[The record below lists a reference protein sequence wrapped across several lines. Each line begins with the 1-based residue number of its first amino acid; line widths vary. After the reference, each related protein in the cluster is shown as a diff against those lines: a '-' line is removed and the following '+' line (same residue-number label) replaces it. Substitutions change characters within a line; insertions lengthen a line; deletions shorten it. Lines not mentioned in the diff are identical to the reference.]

1 MQFNRVVIE
10 NVGNFFG
17 CYEFDLR
24 PSHGKGGHK
33 SIILFGGLN
42 GAGKTTIFESIKLCL
57 YGPEM
62 LGAISTA
69 KYHDYLREK
78 IHQAKNAAVRPNH
91 AFVEIEFEYV
101 SFGKVN
107 TYVVKRYWEWTGTR
121 IKESLTVA
129 KNGMAIDDI
138 ELENWQDFVKE
149 MIPLGLS
156 QLFFFD
162 GEKIRNMMADDSS
175 EELKNSILSLLGL
188 DIVDRLQADLKIYR
202 TRYLKEVSNSDLTDK
217 LTTMVAEIEL
227 CQQEITAL
235 KSQKSSFDSQS
246 NDVQARI
253 ASYKEK
259 MSAQGEGYFKKRAEL
274 EERKRMLTAEI
285 ERLKEN
291 ARDVA
296 AGLLPVAIA
305 SSCARR
311 LECQIKKENEQ
322 NINALVGA
330 ALKKKHREMKEA
342 VTSRAFCDAFQLG
355 GLAAEKL
362 RGAVLEQID
371 RLFTVADEGE
381 KVKMLFGLSERQT
394 LDALA
399 ILGKA
404 KKEVPSTLRSLSEA
418 LEKAFRE
425 LEKVTANIER
435 APDDDFM
442 VPMYE
447 TLDVLNAELTTHLAA
462 KNALEVQI
470 NEFQL
475 RKTELE
481 KKAAAISA
489 KMEASL
495 HLTDKLDLVTG
506 VQRVL
511 DRYHGELRKQKVT
524 KLEATFSE
532 IFKFLH
538 RKEDMIA
545 RVNIDPETCYVS
557 LFNEHG
563 ETIRKGSL
571 SSGELEIFAISMLWA
586 LAKTSGQRLPFIIDT
601 PLARLDSKHRD
612 NLVNHFFPKAAHQV
626 MIFSTNTEVDQQYF
640 ELLRP
645 CLAQSYSLEYDNASK
660 MTLVKGGYFWN

>member
-17 CYEFDLR
+17 RYEFDLR
-24 PSHGKGGHK
+24 PSRNKCDHK
-33 SIILFGGLN
+33 PVILFGGLN

-57 YGPEM
+57 YGAEM

-91 AFVEIEFEYV
+91 ALVEIEFEYV

-107 TYVVKRYWEWTGTR
+107 TYVVERYWEWTGIR
-121 IKESLTVA
+121 IKESLTVS
-129 KNGMAIDDI
+129 KNGVAIDDI

-175 EELKNSILSLLGL
+175 EELKNSILALLGL

-202 TRYLKEVSNSDLTDK
+202 TRYLKEVSNSDLADK
-217 LTTMVAEIEL
+217 LTVYVASIEES
-227 CQQEITAL
+227 QQEITAL
-235 KSQKSSFDSQS
+235 KAQKASLDSQC
-246 NDVQARI
+246 NDVQAKI
-253 ASYKEK
+253 VSYKEK

-274 EERKRMLTAEI
+274 EERKRALTAEI

-305 SSCARR
+305 ASCARR
-311 LECQIKKENEQ
+311 LESQIKKENEQ
-322 NINALVGA
+322 NINALVGT
-330 ALKKKHREMKEA
+330 ALRKKHREMKEV
-342 VTSRAFCDAFQLG
+342 VTSSAFYDALQLDR
-355 GLAAEKL
+355 LAAEKI
-362 RGAVLEQID
+362 RGAVLAQVD
-371 RLFTVADEGE
+371 QLFATTNEGE
-381 KVKMLFGLSERQT
+381 KVKVLFGLSERQT
-394 LDALA
+394 FDVLA

-404 KKEVPSTLRSLSEA
+404 QKEVPTTLRTLSAA

-442 VPMYE
+442 APMYE
-447 TLDVLNAELTTHLAA
+447 TLDILSAELATHLSGKTVIEA
-462 KNALEVQI
+462 QI
-470 NEFQL
+470 NELQL
-475 RKTELE
+475 RKLELE
-481 KKAAAISA
+481 KKAAAVSA

-506 VQRVL
+506 VQKVL
-511 DRYHGELRKQKVT
+511 DRYHGELRKQKIT

-545 RVNIDPETCYVS
+545 RVKIDPETCHVS

-563 ETIRKGSL
+563 EAIRKSGL

-645 CLAQSYSLEYDNASK
+645 SLAQSYSLEYDDASK
-660 MTLVKGGYFWN
+660 LTSVKGGYFWN